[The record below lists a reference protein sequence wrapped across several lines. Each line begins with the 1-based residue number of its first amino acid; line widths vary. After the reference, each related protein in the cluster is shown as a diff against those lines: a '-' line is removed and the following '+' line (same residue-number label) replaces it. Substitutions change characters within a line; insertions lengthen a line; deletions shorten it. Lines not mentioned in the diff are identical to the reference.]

1 MTEENPAP
9 TAPVAE
15 PPVPGPPPA
24 TPEPTPEPVAPAAE
38 NVDDLPEWAR
48 KSITKANKEAASYR
62 DAAKQAKAEAE
73 QAQQDLVQNIGK
85 ALGLVKGDEAPTVES
100 LTETLQQ
107 RDTAL
112 TTSTTTNATLRA
124 ENAVL
129 RFAGK
134 HGADADA
141 LLDSRD
147 FEKKLAGIDP
157 AADDYASQVEALVK
171 SQVETNHR
179 YRTVQVAPAN
189 SNGNP
194 APTGS
199 SHTMLTREQFAAL
212 PSEERLKAV
221 RDGRFR
227 LPTSK

>member
-1 MTEENPAP
+1 MSEENPA
-9 TAPVAE
+9 TEETTPVTE
-15 PPVPGPPPA
+15 PPVIDPA
-24 TPEPTPEPVAPAAE
+24 PTTDDAPTATEPA
-38 NVDDLPEWAR
+38 DDLPEWAR
-48 KSITKANKEAASYR
+48 KSITKANKEAAAYR
-62 DAAKQAKAEAE
+62 DAAKQAKADAE
-73 QAQQDLVQNIGK
+73 QAQQELVQNIGK

-100 LTETLQQ
+100 LTEALQQ
-107 RDTAL
+107 RDLAL
-112 TTSTTTNATLRA
+112 STSTSSNASLRA

-134 HGADADA
+134 HNADADA

-147 FEKKLAGIDP
+147 FEKKLAKIDP
-157 AADDYASQVEALVK
+157 ASDDYDSQVEELVK

-189 SNGNP
+189 SNGTP

-199 SHTMLTREQFAAL
+199 SHTQLTREQFAAL

-227 LPTSK
+227 IPTSK